1 MLYILPFFLQ
11 GLAIFFDEFYFHHR
25 RGLGK
30 WEKLGHPLDTLT
42 VLIAYLFL
50 LFNSYSEMNLYIFIG
65 IAAFS
70 SLFVTKDEFVH
81 AELCKP
87 AEHWLHALLFILHP
101 LSFLS
106 AALLWKN
113 QTGHNILLAQSLV
126 LSLFILYQIIYWS
139 RSWKTDLK

>member
-1 MLYILPFFLQ
+1 MLYIVPFFLQ

-25 RGLGK
+25 RGLGT
-30 WEKLGHPLDTLT
+30 WEKVGHPLDTLT
-42 VLIAYLFL
+42 VLIGYLFL
-50 LFNSYSEMNLYIFIG
+50 LFNSYSIANLYIFIG

-81 AELCKP
+81 AELCDP

-106 AALLWKN
+106 AALLWRN
-113 QTGHNILLAQSLV
+113 QLGENIIKLQSIV
-126 LSLFILYQIIYWS
+126 LGIFILYQIIYWS
-139 RSWKTDLK
+139 RSWKTLRK

>member
-1 MLYILPFFLQ
+1 MLYVVPFVLQ

-25 RGLGK
+25 RGLGQL
-30 WEKLGHPLDTLT
+30 EKVGHPLDTLT

-50 LFNSYSEMNLYIFIG
+50 LSYTYSETNLYIFIG
-65 IAAFS
+65 ITAFS

-81 AELCKP
+81 AELCEP

-113 QTGHNILLAQSLV
+113 QAGQSILQAQSIV

-139 RSWKTDLK
+139 RTWKTALK

>member
-1 MLYILPFFLQ
+1 MV
-11 GLAIFFDEFYFHHR
+11 
-25 RGLGK
+25 
-30 WEKLGHPLDTLT
+30 GHPLDTLT

-50 LFNSYSEMNLYIFIG
+50 VLNSYSEMNLYIFIG
-65 IAAFS
+65 IASFS

-113 QTGHNILLAQSLV
+113 QAGQNILLAQCIV
-126 LSLFILYQIIYWS
+126 LSVFIFYQIIYWS
-139 RSWKTDLK
+139 RLWKKDLKKK